1 MTMFKDFEEGNKQ
14 EDEGRGRMGVSLAVS
29 AVVYILAGLGVVA
42 AVATAKVYVDKRE
55 RDIAVEFAAA
65 PTPVEKEKP
74 KEKPKPKPKQE
85 EAKKEVKTT
94 PGQTRGLSAP
104 TEIPDEELQEASGG
118 RLAEVEEINIDEMIG
133 GGGSDGKKKTGPRQK
148 RETVSRPKYLGGCR
162 APDIPVEVRASAETI
177 RVRVRILIMPD
188 GVPIK
193 AALEQSHP
201 LIPDDSIIDCALAQR
216 FEPARLPDG
225 TAVPYPYR
233 RQFTFKPS
241 TI

>member
-1 MTMFKDFEEGNKQ
+1 MFQDFEDGKKPSE
-14 EDEGRGRMGVSLAVS
+14 EGRGRMGLSLAVS
-29 AVVYILAGLGVVA
+29 AVVYVLAGLGVVA

-74 KEKPKPKPKQE
+74 KPKLKPKPKKE
-85 EAKKEVKTT
+85 EAKKEVETT
-94 PGQTRGLSAP
+94 PGQQRGLSAP

-118 RLAEVEEINIDEMIG
+118 RLADVEEINIDEMIG
-133 GGGSDGKKKTGPRQK
+133 GSGDGKKKTGPRQK

-162 APDIPVEVRASAETI
+162 APEVPADVRTSAQTI
-177 RVRVRILIMPD
+177 RIRVRILVMPD
-188 GVPIK
+188 GVPVK
-193 AALEQSHP
+193 AELENSHP
-201 LIPDDSIIDCALAQR
+201 LIPEDLVIKCALAQR

-241 TI
+241 NI

>member
-1 MTMFKDFEEGNKQ
+1 MFQDFEDGKKPDE
-14 EDEGRGRMGVSLAVS
+14 EGRGRMGVSLAVS

-74 KEKPKPKPKQE
+74 KPKPKPKPKKE
-85 EAKKEVKTT
+85 EAKQEVETT
-94 PGQTRGLSAP
+94 PGQQRGLSAP

-118 RLAEVEEINIDEMIG
+118 RLSDVEEINIDEMIG

-162 APDIPVEVRASAETI
+162 APDVPPTVRTSAETI
-177 RVRVRILIMPD
+177 RIRVRILVMPD
-188 GVPIK
+188 GVPVK
-193 AALEQSHP
+193 AELENTHP
-201 LIPDDSIIDCALAQR
+201 LIPEDLILKCALAQR

-241 TI
+241 NI